1 MLTSQLI
8 TYYCNDVF
16 QSNSV
21 ECIEEDEEQVDIETI
36 EELPQEVTVVHKKTT
51 FAHPQSSKQP

>member
-1 MLTSQLI
+1 M
-8 TYYCNDVF
+8 F

-51 FAHPQSSKQP
+51 VAHPQSSKQL